1 MNDVSPENQEYFAAP
16 ELNDFHSSAEAKE
29 LSADSSSEDS
39 SEKTIERTG
48 NSVTPHVS
56 VSLIAGGATTTVA
69 VVTGVLVLAPSV
81 SSLPSIS
88 SLTLEESAT
97 SVSYSFQCSYSG
109 SGSLLVKLTSAF
121 STLTNTIDLPAKES
135 SSSVV
140 TSSTDSSSS
149 ASSSPIEARFAG
161 AFSSLTSGT
170 DYVLTIQ
177 APFTGGTYTTL
188 SQKNVTTLAK
198 AVQVG
203 FDQLN
208 VDYSKSE
215 LVYTLKSEDP
225 TSLPG
230 MNELHLHLSGLDG
243 TGAEHEEETPLAGA
257 YSDNQVASLAGFKK
271 GYYLRLTLLG
281 ANGDNSAGDPAKK
294 YAETAL
300 YY

>member
-1 MNDVSPENQEYFAAP
+1 MSDPAENQEYFAAP
-16 ELNDFHSSAEAKE
+16 ELNDFHSSADAKE
-29 LSADSSSEDS
+29 LSAKSSSEDS
-39 SEKTIERTG
+39 SEKTIERTV

-56 VSLIAGGATTTVA
+56 VSLIAGGAATTTVA

-88 SLTLEESAT
+88 SLALIESAT

-135 SSSVV
+135 SSSAVS
-140 TSSTDSSSS
+140 TSTDSSSS
-149 ASSSPIEARFAG
+149 SSTSAIEAKFAG

-170 DYVLTIQ
+170 NYVLTIQ

-188 SQKNVTTLAK
+188 SQKNVTTLTTAL
-198 AVQVG
+198 QVN
-203 FDQLN
+203 FDQMN
-208 VDYSKSE
+208 VDYAKSQV
-215 LVYTLKSEDP
+215 VYTLKSDNP
-225 TSLPG
+225 AALPG
-230 MNELHLHLSGLDG
+230 MNEFHLHLTGLDG
-243 TGAEHEEETPLAGA
+243 TGASHEEETPLSGV
-257 YSDNQVASLAGFKK
+257 YGDNQVASLAGFKK